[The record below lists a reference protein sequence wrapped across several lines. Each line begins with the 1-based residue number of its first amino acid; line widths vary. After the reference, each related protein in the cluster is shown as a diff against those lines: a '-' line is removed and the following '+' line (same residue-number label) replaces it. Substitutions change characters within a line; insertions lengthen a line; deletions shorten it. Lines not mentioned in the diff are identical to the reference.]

1 MYTPEHAGYHLSR
14 LVVDPEGNCTYWDV
28 VQPASRDG
36 VIQDLVV
43 KEERRAPR
51 DPKQADQ

>member
-1 MYTPEHAGYHLSR
+1 

-28 VQPASRDG
+28 VQPARRDG